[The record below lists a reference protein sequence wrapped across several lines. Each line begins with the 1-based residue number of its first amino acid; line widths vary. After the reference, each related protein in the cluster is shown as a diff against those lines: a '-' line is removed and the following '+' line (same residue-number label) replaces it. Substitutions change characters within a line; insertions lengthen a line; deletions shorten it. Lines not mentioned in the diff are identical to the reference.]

1 MLCADLLIQQ
11 IRSWA
16 YVLTPQQIT
25 GGGSVLGSR
34 TLWRG
39 TLGFCR
45 SWKFCESIFSSFHK
59 SGICRGTW
67 CRIARRGVM
76 FSDRADK
83 PNWPD
88 FIEILA
94 FFMKHF
100 VDVLWYGFSSRI
112 TASQHIFGVVLF
124 QRLEKSTG
132 FLASELHKLNF
143 SVKNMHLIFLNY
155 KGGQWQRTLLGG
167 KSRTTLRFA

>member
-25 GGGSVLGSR
+25 GGGSMLGSR

-45 SWKFCESIFSSFHK
+45 SWKFYESIFSSFHK
-59 SGICRGTW
+59 SSICWGTW
-67 CRIARRGVM
+67 CRIARREVM
-76 FSDRADK
+76 FSYGADK
-83 PNWPD
+83 PNWPGVL
-88 FIEILA
+88 EILA

-100 VDVLWYGFSSRI
+100 VDVLWYGVSSRI
-112 TASQHIFGVVLF
+112 TASQHIFGFVLF
-124 QRLEKSTG
+124 QRLKKSTG
-132 FLASELHKLNF
+132 FLGCLGVTQVEFFCEKYASNLFKLQRGAATENL
-143 SVKNMHLIFLNY
+143 VKVCINM
-155 KGGQWQRTLLGG
+155 KD
-167 KSRTTLRFA
+167 